1 MIAPGR
7 IAFRADPRIRDLIPP
22 LAPDE
27 LERLEASILAEGI
40 REPLMVWKGC
50 IADGH
55 NRYRIAR
62 KHGLNYEYRVLDVE
76 TLEEC
81 QAWVIN
87 NQLGRRNLALFARA
101 ELVLKLRDVLAAEA
115 EQRKGTRTDLGAT
128 LPPGEAGKTRDKLA
142 KRAGVS
148 GRTMDKVA
156 FLAEHADEE
165 TLGKLRSGETTPHTE
180 YKRIRHE
187 QRKAEAV
194 DAVESKP
201 EPLPDG
207 PFDVIVAD
215 PPWAYYL
222 RPGDPS
228 HRNQEPYPPMA
239 PEEIAALPVGELAA
253 DDAILWLWTTNAH
266 LLDGSAAQVLEA
278 WGFVGKT
285 ILTWAKPS
293 MGAGHWLRGQT
304 EHCVM
309 AVRGKPVHELKGQT
323 TLLEA
328 PRREHSRKPDE
339 FFDLVESLC
348 PGSKVELF
356 ARERRDGWQSWGAEK
371 GKFDGQESTG

>member
-27 LERLEASILAEGI
+27 LARLEASILAEGI

-62 KHGLNYEYRVLDVE
+62 EHGLNYEYRVLDVE

-115 EQRKGTRTDLGAT
+115 RERMSRGGKHKEALPDHEKGQ
-128 LPPGEAGKTRDKLA
+128 TRDKLA
-142 KRAGVS
+142 AKAGVS

-187 QRKAEAV
+187 KRRAEAV

-201 EPLPDG
+201 QPLPDG

-215 PPWAYYL
+215 PSWPYHL
-222 RPGDPS
+222 RPDDAS
-228 HRNQEPYPPMA
+228 HRGNVPYAPMSI
-239 PEEIAALPVGELAA
+239 EEIKALPVLDISAP
-253 DDAILWLWTTNAH
+253 DSILWLWTTNAH
-266 LLDGSAAQVLEA
+266 LLDGSALEVVA
-278 WGFVGKT
+278 WWEFEPKAL
-285 ILTWAKPS
+285 LTWAKTS
-293 MGAGHWLRGQT
+293 VGVGHYLRGQT
-304 EHCVM
+304 EHCIV
-309 AVRGKPVHELKGQT
+309 AVKGKPVHELSKGS

-328 PRREHSRKPDE
+328 PRREHSRKPE
-339 FFDLVESLC
+339 RFFELVEATC

-356 ARERRDGWQSWGAEK
+356 AREQRENWASWGAEK
-371 GKFDGQESTG
+371 GKFDG

>member
-62 KHGLNYEYRVLDVE
+62 EHGLNYEYRVLDVE

-87 NQLGRRNLALFARA
+87 NQLGRRNLSQFSRGKLALRLLEVEKAAAKARQGA
-101 ELVLKLRDVLAAEA
+101 
-115 EQRKGTRTDLGAT
+115 RTDIRERFPT
-128 LPPGEAGKTRDKLA
+128 GEEGRARDKA
-142 KRAGVS
+142 ASRFNIS
-148 GRTMDKVA
+148 GRQLDKIK
-156 FLAEHADEE
+156 FLEEHADDE
-165 TLGKLRSGETTPHTE
+165 TMARLERGETTVGREH
-180 YKRIRHE
+180 KRIRME

-194 DAVESKP
+194 GAVESKP

-215 PPWAYYL
+215 PSWPYHL
-222 RPGDPS
+222 RPDDAS
-228 HRNQEPYPPMA
+228 HRGRVDYPPMSI
-239 PEEIAALPVGELAA
+239 EEICELPVPKLAA
-253 DDAILWLWTTNAH
+253 DDAILWLWVTNTH
-266 LLDGSAAQVLEA
+266 LLDGSATQVLEA
-278 WGFVGKT
+278 WGFEPKT
-285 ILTWAKPS
+285 MLTWAKPS
-293 MGAGHWLRGQT
+293 IKAGHWLRGQT
-304 EHCVM
+304 EHCIM
-309 AVRGKPVHELKGQT
+309 AVRGKPVHRLTNES
-323 TLLEA
+323 TLLTA
-328 PRREHSRKPDE
+328 PVREHSRKPDE
-339 FFDLVESLC
+339 FFERVESLC

-356 ARERRDGWQSWGAEK
+356 ARERRDGWRCWGSETD
-371 GKFDGQESTG
+371 KFSR